1 MMAMQP
7 TRMRSETVSARAAPT
22 TVQSSFAKGVS
33 LRAPRAAA
41 VSTQRV
47 SLSVVA
53 GESRI
58 GKNPCKVPAGVT
70 VTLKEQHLSVKGK
83 LGELSRSYPDE
94 ILLVQEGDEIKVTKR
109 VETRK
114 SRQLHGLCRTLT
126 NNMLEGVSTGWS
138 KKLLLI
144 GVGYRA
150 AVQGNKLTLNL
161 GYSNP
166 VVMEMPPSISATVEA
181 NTTVTISGPDRA

>member
-1 MMAMQP
+1 
-7 TRMRSETVSARAAPT
+7 
-22 TVQSSFAKGVS
+22 
-33 LRAPRAAA
+33 
-41 VSTQRV
+41 
-47 SLSVVA
+47 
-53 GESRI
+53 
-58 GKNPCKVPAGVT
+58 
-70 VTLKEQHLSVKGK
+70 

-166 VVMEMPPSISATVEA
+166 VVMEMPPSISATVSKRPSSHPHSIWA
-181 NTTVTISGPDRA
+181 RSIRVAKAKTPSGKVAERECVSRRWRPTPL